1 MTMQQGS
8 GVPPGAGRD
17 FPRKVGATAYT
28 PLEAMLDAEVVSWH
42 PPYRAEVRSISE
54 GIRPEARR
62 LFDADTARLLAEDP
76 GRQDLIAPAQWRNG
90 LRILGF
96 LAAAA
101 TLAGIVIA
109 AGISPRNQPSVDAS
123 VVAVTVG
130 VTSTLALLL
139 VGASMLFPAK
149 MGVPNRLASISLWL
163 GTVGAFASAGALLLR
178 QDTWSPS
185 TPGWLLLTAAS
196 GLGLLVLAV
205 VVAIA
210 RRPSKHGPAP
220 VTEADLRKLRIRA
233 LHTAL
238 EHAMESASEAWHRL
252 DEQTQRGLER
262 GRENAVAA
270 LLDARGPKFQPEWL
284 RSSAPGSVGL
294 PFAADKAHEILHLG
308 DAQLTARETG
318 GPYGYFVEQ
327 SRRAAEEHDHKRG

>member
-1 MTMQQGS
+1 MAMQQGS

-42 PPYRAEVRSISE
+42 PPYRAEVQKISA
-54 GIRPEARR
+54 GIRPEAQR

-76 GRQDLIAPAQWRNG
+76 SRQDLIAPAQWRNG

-130 VTSTLALLL
+130 MTSTLALLL
-139 VGASMLFPAK
+139 VGASMLFPSK

-163 GTVGAFASAGALLLR
+163 GTVGAFVSAGVLLLR

-185 TPGWLLLTAAS
+185 TPGWMLLTAAS

-205 VVAIA
+205 FVAIA

-220 VTEADLRKLRIRA
+220 VTEADLRKLRIDA
-233 LHTAL
+233 LETAL
-238 EHAMESASEAWHRL
+238 EHAMESACEAWHRL
-252 DEQTQRGLER
+252 DDQTQRDLER
-262 GRENAVAA
+262 GRDTAVAA
-270 LLDARGPKFQPEWL
+270 LLEANGPRFLPEWL
-284 RSSAPGSVGL
+284 RSSPPGSVGL
-294 PFAADKAHEILHLG
+294 PFAADKAHELLHLG
-308 DAQLTARETG
+308 DAQLTGRETA

-327 SRRAAEEHDHKRG
+327 NRCAAEEHTPGRG